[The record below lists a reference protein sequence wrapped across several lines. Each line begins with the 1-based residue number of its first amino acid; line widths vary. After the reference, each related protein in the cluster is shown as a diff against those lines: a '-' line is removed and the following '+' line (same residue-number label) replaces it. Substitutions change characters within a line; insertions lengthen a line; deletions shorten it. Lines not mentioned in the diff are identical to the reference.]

1 VVVFLRLQ
9 TTKILNGNFEVNL
22 FINLVTHS
30 LCLKQND
37 LVFIYEIKSN
47 DKMVKRQ
54 NRFGFGFAFGC
65 VFVSFN
71 LWPKTKKKP
80 RPSEQHRLYVIIT
93 HKDGFSLFNS
103 HFLVKL
109 TNHSRGIM
117 TFCKQKFVRLFFYK
131 KEFNHLII

>member
-1 VVVFLRLQ
+1 MKLIQ
-9 TTKILNGNFEVNL
+9 TTKW
-22 FINLVTHS
+22 
-30 LCLKQND
+30 
-37 LVFIYEIKSN
+37 SN

-54 NRFGFGFAFGC
+54 NGQTTKWSNDKMVKRQNGFCFGFVFGC

-71 LWPKTKKKP
+71 FWPKTKKKP